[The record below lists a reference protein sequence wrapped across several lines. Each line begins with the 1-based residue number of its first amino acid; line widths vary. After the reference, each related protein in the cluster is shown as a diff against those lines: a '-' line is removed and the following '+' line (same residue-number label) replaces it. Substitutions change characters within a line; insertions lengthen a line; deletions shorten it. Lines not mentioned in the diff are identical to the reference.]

1 MSQVVLGMSRILSA
15 LLVLISTMLH
25 AENVLHVKAGDT
37 FELAA
42 QPVQSFDRLILE
54 DRAVLLVPPG
64 LKQLQLE
71 AAWVELGE
79 DVKILARG
87 EDGKPGAPGQD
98 REGQA
103 EECQGGRRGGD
114 GGHGTQGAEGV
125 SLVMFVLL
133 VVVVVRMMEGGDGG
147 WR

>member
-54 DRAVLLVPPG
+54 DPLRALQVGAALLFLLLG
-64 LKQLQLE
+64 L
-71 AAWVELGE
+71 
-79 DVKILARG
+79 
-87 EDGKPGAPGQD
+87 
-98 REGQA
+98 
-103 EECQGGRRGGD
+103 
-114 GGHGTQGAEGV
+114 
-125 SLVMFVLL
+125 
-133 VVVVVRMMEGGDGG
+133 
-147 WR
+147 

>member
-71 AAWVELGE
+71 AAWALTNVCSGQHEE
-79 DVKILARG
+79 TAAVVAATVPTAFDVA
-87 EDGKPGAPGQD
+87 
-98 REGQA
+98 
-103 EECQGGRRGGD
+103 
-114 GGHGTQGAEGV
+114 
-125 SLVMFVLL
+125 
-133 VVVVVRMMEGGDGG
+133 
-147 WR
+147 